1 MPARRFGGPLMA
13 SRSVILLGLRCS
25 GKSTVGPLLAE
36 RLGVE
41 FADLDVLTAEVMGQP
56 SAADAIRACGLETFR
71 DGEVE
76 ALWRV
81 LTGDTAR
88 RGSVRSGRPAALILA
103 LGGGTPTAPGAEAI
117 LKSAAARDWFVVYLR
132 ASVATL
138 RARMERTVVTTRP
151 SLTGRPPADEIAIL
165 HGQRDGL
172 YRSLAELSLE
182 VDELSAEQAAAWI
195 CGKLE
200 H

>member
-1 MPARRFGGPLMA
+1 MA

-25 GKSTVGPLLAE
+25 GKSTIGPLVAE

-71 DGEVE
+71 DGEVQ

-81 LTGDTAR
+81 VTGDTAR
-88 RGSVRSGRPAALILA
+88 RGSIRSGTPATMILA

-117 LKSAAARDWFVVYLR
+117 LKSAAAKDWFVVYLR
-132 ASVATL
+132 ASVETL
-138 RARMERTVVTTRP
+138 QARMARTVLSTRP
-151 SLTGRPPADEIAIL
+151 SLTGRSPVDEIAIL

-172 YRSLAELSLE
+172 YQTLAELSLE
-182 VDELSAEQAAAWI
+182 VDELSPEQAATWI